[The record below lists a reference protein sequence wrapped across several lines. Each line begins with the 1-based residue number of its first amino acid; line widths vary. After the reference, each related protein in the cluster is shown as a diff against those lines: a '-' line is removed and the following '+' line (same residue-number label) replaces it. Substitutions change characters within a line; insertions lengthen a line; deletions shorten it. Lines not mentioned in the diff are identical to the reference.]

1 MICGKSCVF
10 HPDNSLSFYSDTSG
24 FSPLNEEN
32 PYSTPLQQLTD
43 AVKGARKK
51 LVLLDEKDMEG
62 IQYTREELDA
72 YVRRIATSLGD
83 LQKERTQA
91 QQEVEQ
97 YTREI
102 EQVSHFVGMDLNLD
116 EIRKCK
122 FIKVRFGSLPKEG
135 YEKLQAY
142 KQNPYVI
149 FFPCTNDN
157 LHYWGV
163 YFAPIDVVS
172 EIDRIFS
179 SLYFCLLYTSRC
191 V

>member
-1 MICGKSCVF
+1 MAVQKIKVASMDELDHVTMICGKSCVF

-62 IQYTREELDA
+62 IQYTREELDT

-135 YEKLQAY
+135 Y
-142 KQNPYVI
+142 V
-149 FFPCTNDN
+149 
-157 LHYWGV
+157 
-163 YFAPIDVVS
+163 
-172 EIDRIFS
+172 
-179 SLYFCLLYTSRC
+179 
-191 V
+191 